1 MSQLIAIRNGIAERV
16 FDDPWNPPGPQA
28 ARGPQTER
36 GPQAARDP
44 QAEMGQTLTVE
55 QYRLWLA
62 EHGTLEAAPALQ
74 LSPNDEPE
82 ELADLLQHCPM
93 VALEFEKFTDGRAY
107 SQAAVLRRNMGY
119 EGDIRAVG
127 DVLRDQLV
135 LMQQCGFS
143 SFVIRAD
150 KSPEDALKGLQRFHY
165 GFAR

>member
-1 MSQLIAIRNGIAERV
+1 MSQLIAIRNGMAERV
-16 FDDPWNPPGPQA
+16 FDDPWSPSY
-28 ARGPQTER
+28 PQTER
-36 GPQAARDP
+36 GPQAARD
-44 QAEMGQTLTVE
+44 QQTEIGQTLTVE
-55 QYRLWLA
+55 QYCRWLA
-62 EHGTLEAAPALQ
+62 EHSTSEAAPALQ
-74 LSPNDEPE
+74 LSPDDEPE
-82 ELADLLQHCPM
+82 ELADLLRHCPM

-150 KSPEDALKGLQRFHY
+150 KSPEDALKGLQRFRY
-165 GFAR
+165 EFAR